1 MDVKIGLIDSPR
13 ELVITVEG
21 EQEAQVNSLR
31 EALAGSNEVLEL
43 SDTQGRRY
51 LVRLSRVAYV
61 EVGASTPRTVGFAG
75 A

>member
-13 ELVITVEG
+13 ELVISVEG

-31 EALAGSNEVLEL
+31 EALAGSEEVLEL

-51 LVRLSRVAYV
+51 LVRKSRVAYV